1 MKKPFHPALRLLAVF
16 GVMVTGISVVGASIL
31 HAAGTSDACKL
42 LMTSEI
48 LKATGLTVG
57 DGTAG
62 RPIPGV
68 LGRCTWVGSGNTK
81 VIVTLTD
88 AQHME
93 TTIAVQQKEGTS
105 VPGVGSKAVA
115 IKSAGFTGG
124 GYILSFLDAQGGIG
138 VSILGKDGTL
148 DRVVALA
155 KVVESHR

>member
-1 MKKPFHPALRLLAVF
+1 MKKPFRLALRPLAIF
-16 GVMVTGISVVGASIL
+16 GVIVTGMSVVGGSIL
-31 HAAGTSDACKL
+31 QAADTDACKL
-42 LMTSEI
+42 LGSSDI
-48 LKATGLTVG
+48 LKATGLTVA

-88 AQHME
+88 AQHMQ
-93 TTIAVQQKEGTS
+93 TTIAVQEKGGTK

-115 IKSAGFTGG
+115 VKGADFTGG
-124 GYILSFLDAQGGIG
+124 GYILSFLDAKGGIG
-138 VSILGKDGTL
+138 VSILGKEGTL
-148 DRVVALA
+148 NRVVALA